1 MADSHITPAIS
12 YATPSST
19 SFQGNGTPS
28 RAPHSHEPS
37 PLHAGP
43 SSLPFF
49 PPPMPRSQH
58 TARLVNSTQDLLGRL
73 HITPSYNSL
82 VRPYLPHI
90 RSTGQGKADGATVSG
105 VEEKGKGKETQPMDG
120 VIENGANSVSALGA
134 GHTGGEAMDDST
146 GERKKK
152 KFEHGYKSFISD
164 LPGKHS
170 AKKDTYLVNLVQ
182 QPPKQRMD
190 ITSFDSRTL
199 EGFQLAPGVLQ
210 GFNQAIWLSDDK
222 EKKKK
227 KKKSRRHPDGS
238 AAGATPAPDQ
248 SNPPGPPPI
257 PPGPSSSASTP
268 LPVSHL
274 NGRGPAT
281 ISTNGM
287 HQHLGGASEY
297 GFGGSGRVRKAPDE
311 GGSPW
316 SGQGMS
322 PGPGGITARPP
333 KKRRV
338 DTPSHLPIQQPT
350 PSH

>member
-19 SFQGNGTPS
+19 PLQGNGTPS

-49 PPPMPRSQH
+49 PPPMPRTH
-58 TARLVNSTQDLLGRL
+58 HPPRLINSTQDLLGRL
-73 HITPSYNSL
+73 RITSSYDSF
-82 VRPYLPHI
+82 VRPYL
-90 RSTGQGKADGATVSG
+90 RSTGQGKVDGAT
-105 VEEKGKGKETQPMDG
+105 EEKGKGKLVEIQSMDG
-120 VIENGANSVSALGA
+120 VMENGTALVSTMGA
-134 GHTGGEAMDDST
+134 GTTGGGALEDSA
-146 GERKKK
+146 GGGKKK
-152 KFEHGYKSFISD
+152 RFEHGYKTFISD

-170 AKKDTYLVNLVQ
+170 SKKDTYLTNLVQ
-182 QPPKQRMD
+182 QPPKQRID
-190 ITSFDSRTL
+190 ITPFDSRTL
-199 EGFQLAPGVLQ
+199 EGFQLAQGVLQ

-227 KKKSRRHPDGS
+227 KKKNRRHPEGS
-238 AAGATPAPDQ
+238 AAGATPVPDQ

-257 PPGPSSSASTP
+257 PPGPSSSTSTP
-268 LPVSHL
+268 LPIPHT
-274 NGRGPAT
+274 NGRGPT
-281 ISTNGM
+281 TMSTSNGM
-287 HQHLGGASEY
+287 HQHLGGTSEY
-297 GFGGSGRVRKAPDE
+297 GSGRVRKAPDE

-316 SGQGMS
+316 SGQSMS
-322 PGPGGITARPP
+322 PGPGGVTARPP